1 MQFVEIKFEIDVCM
15 FFTIKLQINYVVFYC
30 TKTTK
35 KLIKK
40 RIQRNNFNFFKSI
53 NDLFY
58 VLKINFDRINKKK
71 STIFE
76 FKKFLLSNE
85 QMNLFLF
92 LQFV

>member
-1 MQFVEIKFEIDVCM
+1 M

-30 TKTTK
+30 IKTTK

-40 RIQRNNFNFFKSI
+40 RIQRNNFNFFKLI

-58 VLKINFDRINKKK
+58 VLKINFNRINEKK

-76 FKKFLLSNE
+76 FNFFLLNNE
-85 QMNLFLF
+85 QMNFFLF
-92 LQFV
+92 L

>member
-1 MQFVEIKFEIDVCM
+1 MQFVKIKLEIDVCI
-15 FFTIKLQINYVVFYC
+15 FFTIKLQINYVVFHC

-40 RIQRNNFNFFKSI
+40 HIQRNNFNFFKLI

-71 STIFE
+71 STMFKFKNFFIKQRTNE
-76 FKKFLLSNE
+76 F
-85 QMNLFLF
+85 FLF
-92 LQFV
+92 L